1 MPIIAAVGLCL
12 ILLAATYQPKP
23 LAQRMSPRPMW
34 SRVKRL
40 FQGPLGRGS

>member
-23 LAQRMSPRPMW
+23 LAQRRSLRPMW
-34 SRVKRL
+34 SSVKRW
-40 FQGPLGRGS
+40 FRGL

>member
-23 LAQRMSPRPMW
+23 LAQRRLLRPMW
-34 SRVKRL
+34 SRVKRWFRSL
-40 FQGPLGRGS
+40 LG

>member
-23 LAQRMSPRPMW
+23 LALRRSLRPTS
-34 SRVKRL
+34 SRIRRW
-40 FQGPLGRGS
+40 FRGL